1 VAIRPAHQQQRPLSA
16 LSSLL
21 GVRLDPNTASGTS
34 LSRSELG
41 SVSGV
46 TLDSRAVCPGD
57 LYAALPGARMHGAA
71 FCDDAVAAG
80 AVAVLTDPDGRARAV
95 ASGVPVFVLTDPRAR
110 LGEIACWVYGDP
122 SSQLGLIGVTGTSGK
137 TTSTYLIEAGLR
149 AAGHRTGL
157 IGGIEIKIGTDVV
170 PSSLTTPEAPDL
182 QALFAVMAERG
193 VTAAA
198 MEVSSHS
205 LSLGRVAGT
214 RFDVAVFTN
223 LSQDHLDFH
232 ADLEDYFRAKA
243 SLFVPPVIGV
253 VNIDDR
259 HGRRLAASAPV
270 PITTFSATGAA
281 EADWRALD
289 VRSGADG
296 STFRV
301 IGPGGVEADVS
312 IGLAGT
318 FNVANALGALVA
330 LVEAGVGLEDAVAGV
345 AACPGVPGRLE
356 RVSGPVKWDGEAG
369 GLTAFVDYS
378 HKPGAV
384 EAVLRSLRPVTRENL
399 IIVLG
404 CGGDRD
410 RAKRPMMGAA
420 AASLADV
427 AILTSD
433 NPRTED
439 PLAILAA
446 MLDGVLSVP
455 RDERARVIIEPDRAA
470 AISQAVSLAA
480 PGDVIVVAGK
490 GHETGQYVAGAVLPF
505 DDRQVT
511 AAALAQREQ
520 AERERDQQ
528 GKDQRGQEQ
537 PEPDQL
543 GPDQP
548 EPDQLGPDQPGP
560 LGAGPL
566 TSALDPWA
574 VNR

>member
-1 VAIRPAHQQQRPLSA
+1 MAIRPAYPQQRPLSA
-16 LSSLL
+16 LSTLL
-21 GVRLDPNTASGTS
+21 GVRLDPVTAVGHSHSPNDLGFLSG
-34 LSRSELG
+34 L
-41 SVSGV
+41 
-46 TLDSRAVCPGD
+46 TLDSRSVKPGD
-57 LYAALPGARMHGAA
+57 LYVALPGAHVHGAA
-71 FCDDAVAAG
+71 FCADAVAAG
-80 AVAVLTDPDGRARAV
+80 AVAVLTDPDGRAPAT
-95 ASGVPVFVLTDPRAR
+95 ASGVPVFLLADPRAR

-122 SSQLGLIGVTGTSGK
+122 SSRLRLIGVTGTSGK
-137 TTSTYLIEAGLR
+137 TTSTYLLESGLR
-149 AAGHRTGL
+149 TAGHRTGL
-157 IGGIEIKIGTDVV
+157 VGGVELGIGPERLA
-170 PSSLTTPEAPDL
+170 SSLTTPEAPDL
-182 QALFAVMAERG
+182 QALFAVMVERG

-205 LSLGRVAGT
+205 LALGRVAGT

-243 SLFVPPVIGV
+243 SLFMPPEPSRGGLPGGSGGVEPPRSGAGSSPRVSTGIGV
-253 VNIDDR
+253 VNIDDKY
-259 HGRRLAASAPV
+259 GRKLVSSALVPV
-270 PITTFSATGAA
+270 TTFSASGAD
-281 EADWRALD
+281 EADWRAAD

-296 STFRV
+296 STFRL

-312 IGLAGT
+312 VGLAGA
-318 FNVANALGALVA
+318 FNVANAVGALVA
-330 LVEAGVGLEDAVAGV
+330 LVEAGVRLEDAVAGV

-356 RVSGPVKWDGEAG
+356 RVPAP
-369 GLTAFVDYS
+369 GLGVTAFVDYS

-384 EAVLRSLRPVTRENL
+384 EAVLRSLRPVTQGNL

-433 NPRTED
+433 NPRSED

-455 RDERARVIIEPDRAA
+455 QEERARVIIEPDRAA
-470 AISQAVSLAA
+470 AIAQAVALAS
-480 PGDVIVVAGK
+480 PGDVVVVAGK
-490 GHETGQYVAGAVLPF
+490 GHETGQYVAGSVLPF

-511 AAALAQREQ
+511 ADVLGQLA
-520 AERERDQQ
+520 
-528 GKDQRGQEQ
+528 K
-537 PEPDQL
+537 
-543 GPDQP
+543 
-548 EPDQLGPDQPGP
+548 
-560 LGAGPL
+560 
-566 TSALDPWA
+566 

>member
-1 VAIRPAHQQQRPLSA
+1 M
-16 LSSLL
+16 L
-21 GVRLDPNTASGTS
+21 GVRG
-34 LSRSELG
+34 
-41 SVSGV
+41 
-46 TLDSRAVCPGD
+46 
-57 LYAALPGARMHGAA
+57 
-71 FCDDAVAAG
+71 
-80 AVAVLTDPDGRARAV
+80 
-95 ASGVPVFVLTDPRAR
+95 PVEPA
-110 LGEIACWVYGDP
+110 
-122 SSQLGLIGVTGTSGK
+122 GLIGVTGTSGK

-157 IGGIEIKIGTDVV
+157 VGGIEIKIGTDVV

-259 HGRRLAASAPV
+259 HGRRLAAAAPV
-270 PITTFSATGAA
+270 PITTFSATGAQD
-281 EADWRALD
+281 ADWRALD

-312 IGLAGT
+312 IGLVGT

-330 LVEAGVGLEDAVAGV
+330 LVESGVGLEDAVAGV

-356 RVSGPVKWDGEAG
+356 RVPGPATWDGPGGTGGGSSSYTDYAG

-410 RAKRPMMGAA
+410 RAKRPLMGAA

-433 NPRTED
+433 NPRSED

-455 RDERARVIIEPDRAA
+455 QDERARMIIEPDRAA
-470 AISQAVSLAA
+470 AISQAVALAA

-511 AAALAQREQ
+511 AAALAQREL
-520 AERERDQQ
+520 A
-528 GKDQRGQEQ
+528 
-537 PEPDQL
+537 
-543 GPDQP
+543 
-548 EPDQLGPDQPGP
+548 
-560 LGAGPL
+560 
-566 TSALDPWA
+566 DPWV

>member
-1 VAIRPAHQQQRPLSA
+1 MAIRPARQEPKPLSA
-16 LSSLL
+16 LGSLL
-21 GVRLDPNTASGTS
+21 GVRLASVGTS
-34 LSRSELG
+34 FSPNDLG
-41 SVSGV
+41 CVTGV
-46 TLDSRAVCPGD
+46 TLDSRVVMPGD
-57 LYAALPGARMHGAA
+57 LYVALPGTKVHGAA
-71 FCDDAVAAG
+71 FCADAVAAG
-80 AVAVLTDPDGRARAV
+80 AAAVLTDPDGRARA
-95 ASGVPVFVLTDPRAR
+95 AQTGVPVLVLADPRAK
-110 LGEIACWVYGDP
+110 LGEVSCWVYGNP
-122 SSQLGLIGVTGTSGK
+122 SSRIQLIGVTGTSGK
-137 TTSTYLIEAGLR
+137 TTSTYLLESGLR
-149 AAGHRTGL
+149 AAGHQTGQ
-157 IGGIEIKIGTDVV
+157 IGGVETRIGPDRL

-205 LSLGRVAGT
+205 LALGRVGGAS
-214 RFDVAVFTN
+214 FDVAVFTN

-232 ADLEDYFRAKA
+232 PDLEDYFRVKA
-243 SLFVPPVIGV
+243 SLFMPPVLGV
-253 VNIDDR
+253 INIDDKY
-259 HGRRLAASAPV
+259 GRRLASSAPV
-270 PITTFSATGAA
+270 PVTTFSALGRD
-281 EADWRALD
+281 EADWRAVD

-312 IGLAGT
+312 VGLAGV
-318 FNVANALGALVA
+318 FNVANALGAVVA
-330 LVEAGVGLEDAVAGV
+330 LVESGVRLEDAVAGI

-356 RVSGPVKWDGEAG
+356 RVPAP
-369 GLTAFVDYS
+369 GLDVTAFVDYS

-384 EAVLRSLRPVTRENL
+384 EAVLRSLRPVTRGNL

-439 PLAILAA
+439 PLAILVA

-455 RDERARVIIEPDRAA
+455 AEVRARVIVEPDRAA
-470 AISQAVSLAA
+470 AIAQAVTLAG

-511 AAALAQREQ
+511 AVEL
-520 AERERDQQ
+520 ERKV
-528 GKDQRGQEQ
+528 KDR
-537 PEPDQL
+537 
-543 GPDQP
+543 
-548 EPDQLGPDQPGP
+548 
-560 LGAGPL
+560 
-566 TSALDPWA
+566 
-574 VNR
+574 

>member
-1 VAIRPAHQQQRPLSA
+1 VAIRPARQQPKPLSA
-16 LSSLL
+16 LGSLL
-21 GVRLDPNTASGTS
+21 GVRLDRNTSVGSSFSPND
-34 LSRSELG
+34 LG
-41 SVSGV
+41 CVTGV
-46 TLDSRAVCPGD
+46 TLDSRVVAPGD
-57 LYAALPGARMHGAA
+57 LYVALPGTKVHGAA
-71 FCDDAVAAG
+71 FCADAVAAG
-80 AVAVLTDPDGRARAV
+80 AVAVLTDPDGRARA
-95 ASGVPVFVLTDPRAR
+95 AQTGVPVFVLADPRGK
-110 LGEIACWVYGDP
+110 LGEVSCWVYGNP
-122 SSQLGLIGVTGTSGK
+122 SSRLRLIGVTGTSGK
-137 TTSTYLIEAGLR
+137 TTSTYLLESGLR
-149 AAGHRTGL
+149 AAGHQTGL
-157 IGGIEIKIGTDVV
+157 IGGVETRIGRDRL

-205 LSLGRVAGT
+205 LALGRVGGT
-214 RFDVAVFTN
+214 SFDVAVFTN

-232 ADLEDYFRAKA
+232 PDLEDYFRAKA
-243 SLFVPPVIGV
+243 SLFMPPEPFRGGLGGSSPRVSTAQGV
-253 VNIDDR
+253 VNIDDKY
-259 HGRRLAASAPV
+259 GRRLASSALV
-270 PITTFSATGAA
+270 PITTFSATGRD
-281 EADWRALD
+281 EADWRAVD

-312 IGLAGT
+312 VGLAGV
-318 FNVANALGALVA
+318 FNVANALGAVVA
-330 LVEAGVGLEDAVAGV
+330 LVESGVGLEDAVAGI

-356 RVSGPVKWDGEAG
+356 RVPAL
-369 GLTAFVDYS
+369 GLDITAFVDYS

-384 EAVLRSLRPVTRENL
+384 EAVLRSLRPVTRGSL

-433 NPRTED
+433 NPRSED

-455 RDERARVIIEPDRAA
+455 QDDRARVIVEPDRAA
-470 AISQAVSLAA
+470 AIAQAVTLAV

-505 DDRQVT
+505 DDRAVT
-511 AAALAQREQ
+511 ASALERAA
-520 AERERDQQ
+520 
-528 GKDQRGQEQ
+528 KGQ
-537 PEPDQL
+537 PP
-543 GPDQP
+543 
-548 EPDQLGPDQPGP
+548 
-560 LGAGPL
+560 
-566 TSALDPWA
+566 LDPWA
-574 VNR
+574 VDR

>member
-1 VAIRPAHQQQRPLSA
+1 VAIRPARQQPRPLSA
-16 LSSLL
+16 LGSLL
-21 GVRLDPNTASGTS
+21 GVRLASVGNSFSPND
-34 LSRSELG
+34 LG
-41 SVSGV
+41 FVTGV
-46 TLDSRAVCPGD
+46 TLDSRVVAPGD
-57 LYAALPGARMHGAA
+57 LYVALPGTNVHGAA
-71 FCDDAVAAG
+71 FSADAVAAG
-80 AVAVLTDPDGRARAV
+80 AAAVLTDPDGRARA
-95 ASGVPVFVLTDPRAR
+95 AATGMPVFVLADPRGK
-110 LGEIACWVYGDP
+110 LGEIACWVYGNP
-122 SSQLGLIGVTGTSGK
+122 SSRLRLIGVTGTSGK
-137 TTSTYLIEAGLR
+137 TTSTYLLESGLR
-149 AAGHRTGL
+149 AAGHQTGL
-157 IGGIEIKIGTDVV
+157 IGGVETRIGTDRL

-205 LSLGRVAGT
+205 LALGRVAGT
-214 RFDVAVFTN
+214 SFDVAVFTN

-243 SLFVPPVIGV
+243 SLFMPPVHGV
-253 VNIDDR
+253 VNIDDK
-259 HGRRLAASAPV
+259 HGRRLASSALV
-270 PITTFSATGAA
+270 PITTFSAAGKN
-281 EADWRALD
+281 EADWRAVD

-312 IGLAGT
+312 AGLAGV

-330 LVEAGVGLEDAVAGV
+330 LVEAGVRLEDAVAGI

-356 RVSGPVKWDGEAG
+356 RVPAAG
-369 GLTAFVDYS
+369 LDITAFVDYS

-384 EAVLRSLRPVTRENL
+384 EAVLRSLRPVTRGSL
-399 IIVLG
+399 VIVLG

-433 NPRTED
+433 NPRSED

-455 RDERARVIIEPDRAA
+455 PAIRARVIVEPDRAA
-470 AISQAVSLAA
+470 AIAQAVALAA
-480 PGDVIVVAGK
+480 PGDVIVIAGK

-505 DDRQVT
+505 DDRKVT
-511 AAALAQREQ
+511 AAALERAAK
-520 AERERDQQ
+520 AE
-528 GKDQRGQEQ
+528 
-537 PEPDQL
+537 
-543 GPDQP
+543 
-548 EPDQLGPDQPGP
+548 PG
-560 LGAGPL
+560 LA
-566 TSALDPWA
+566 DPWG
-574 VNR
+574 VDR